1 MYEFKRVLHD
11 RYRFNKQYNKSKL
24 FIKFNLEKA
33 LSNSVKDS
41 LNALVIK
48 KNKIK
53 KNTVRLTQL
62 RHSAKYQ

>member
-48 KNKIK
+48 K
-53 KNTVRLTQL
+53 KNG
-62 RHSAKYQ
+62 